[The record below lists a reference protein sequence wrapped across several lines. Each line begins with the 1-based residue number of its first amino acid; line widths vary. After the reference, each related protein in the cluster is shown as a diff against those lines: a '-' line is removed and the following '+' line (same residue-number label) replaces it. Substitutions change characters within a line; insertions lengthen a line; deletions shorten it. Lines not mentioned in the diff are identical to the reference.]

1 MTTNSESVDYGMAVE
16 MFRLLA
22 HPARL
27 QILDELRRGEACV
40 CHFQQALDRPQAYVS
55 QQLGVL
61 REAEVVESERDGV
74 NMIYR
79 LVDERIARLLDDLL
93 GSPDAYRDLPAC
105 PCPKCSDESQVDG
118 VCEFVPN
125 APSTEAVGA
134 A

>member
-1 MTTNSESVDYGMAVE
+1 MSIYRETVDYEVAAE

-27 QILDELRRGEACV
+27 QILDELRRGDACV
-40 CHFQQALDRPQAYVS
+40 CHFQQALNRPQAYVS

-79 LVDERIARLLDDLL
+79 LVDDRVSRLLDDLL
-93 GSPDAYRDLPAC
+93 GVPDTYRKLPAC
-105 PCPKCSDESQVDG
+105 PCPKCSDESQIDG
-118 VCEFVPN
+118 VCEFVP
-125 APSTEAVGA
+125 EASGVEDPDPA
-134 A
+134 